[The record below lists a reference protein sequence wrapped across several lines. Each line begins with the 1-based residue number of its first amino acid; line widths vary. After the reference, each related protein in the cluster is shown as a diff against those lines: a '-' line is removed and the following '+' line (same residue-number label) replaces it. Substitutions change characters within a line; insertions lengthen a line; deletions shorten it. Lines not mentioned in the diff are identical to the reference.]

1 MSAEIDHERA
11 EALFSDAVDETLP
24 AAERAALDAHLAG
37 CERCRG
43 ELEAFKRTI
52 AAIHGAAREA
62 PSPEFMDSLRA
73 QIRTRSRGRFFGERK
88 RSYRL
93 EIASLVTLVIALAI
107 YVALHLARPM
117 LGAP

>member
-1 MSAEIDHERA
+1 
-11 EALFSDAVDETLP
+11 
-24 AAERAALDAHLAG
+24 
-37 CERCRG
+37 
-43 ELEAFKRTI
+43 
-52 AAIHGAAREA
+52 
-62 PSPEFMDSLRA
+62 MDSLRA